1 MIKDI
6 QMNPLKICIDARI
19 PDGKKG
25 GIQQFIIGLASG
37 IAHLDHERETYHF
50 LTFQDGE
57 EWLRPYLGD
66 HFKIIRLPQNS
77 HDSIL
82 ATLFSRFP
90 ANWILIRILASLTD
104 PFNLL
109 IPKSDRTIEKYGMH
123 VMHFTTQ
130 NGFLTKIPSIY
141 HPHDLLHRHYPQY
154 LSKLSVVKRDYVYK
168 KLCAQSSIIATASH
182 WVKQDLIRQ
191 YRIAKEKIAVVPLAP
206 LLESY
211 PTPSKDDLTAT
222 KQKFSLPDQFIYY
235 PAQTW
240 PHKNHIGLLRALGL
254 LRDQKN
260 LRLAFVS
267 SGKQNDHY
275 PSIRKAAADLKLEDQ
290 VVFLG
295 YVSPLEVS
303 CLYKLSHCV
312 VIPTKFEAA
321 SFPLW
326 EAFQAGVPVA
336 CSNSTSLPGQAGDA
350 ALIFDPERID
360 QMAESI
366 WRLVVDTK
374 LRHQLI
380 TNATRKI
387 HNYSWEKTARRFR
400 SLYRIIGGTSTL
412 EDTSI
417 LSDNGAY

>member
-1 MIKDI
+1 MIAKGPR
-6 QMNPLKICIDARI
+6 NKLKICIDARI
-19 PDGKKG
+19 PDGEKG

-37 IAHLDHERETYHF
+37 IAHLDNEREAYHF
-50 LTFQDGE
+50 LTLRDSE
-57 EWLRPYLGD
+57 EWLRPYLDD
-66 HFKIIRLPQNS
+66 HCNIISLPPTGQ
-77 HDSIL
+77 DSKLSSI
-82 ATLFSRFP
+82 FFRFP
-90 ANWILIRILASLTD
+90 ANWLLIRIMAKLSD
-104 PFNLL
+104 PLNLL
-109 IPKSDRTIEKYGMH
+109 VPKSDRTIERCGMH

-141 HPHDLLHRHYPQY
+141 HPHDLLHLHYPQY
-154 LSKLSVVKRDYVYK
+154 LSKLSVTKRDYVYR
-168 KLCAQSSIIATASH
+168 KLCTQSAMIATASN
-182 WVKQDLIRQ
+182 WVKQDLMHQ
-191 YRIAKEKIAVVPLAP
+191 YRIADHKIAVVPLAP
-206 LLESY
+206 LLDSY
-211 PTPSKDDLTAT
+211 PAPSAKDLAAT
-222 KQKFSLPDQFIYY
+222 KQKFSLPDQFVYY

-275 PSIRKAAADLKLEDQ
+275 PNIRKAVADLNLEDQ

-336 CSNSTSLPGQAGDA
+336 CSNATSLPGQAGDA
-350 ALIFDPERID
+350 ALVFDPENTD

-366 WRLVVDTK
+366 WRIVVDTH

-380 TNATRKI
+380 SNATRKI
-387 HNYSWEKTARRFR
+387 QNYSWDKTARRFR
-400 SLYRIIGGTSTL
+400 SLYRIIGGTSTS
-412 EDTSI
+412 EDTPM
-417 LSDNGAY
+417 LNEYGAD